1 MAKVVR
7 AMIVALALGALVVP
21 DARAKESYCR
31 SALDLCI
38 GQCERYPVLFT
49 GGCSAGCVLM
59 YLSCD

>member
-1 MAKVVR
+1 MARFVR
-7 AMIVALALGALVVP
+7 AVIVALALGALMLP

-31 SALDLCI
+31 SALNLCI
-38 GQCERYPVLFT
+38 AQCERYPALFT